1 VVICLERGVDL
12 HMAQLMPLALTVSCF
27 STIQIGFAFLVP
39 AHPGSPGKRAVKR
52 VCVCARALQEISVQ
66 RDAVWR
72 TDESV
77 KSVRSDIKR
86 LSAQLT
92 AVTVQHRIFPELYT
106 QPPPPPH
113 THRSTQLSTV
123 IVLYVHNA
131 FHL

>member
-1 VVICLERGVDL
+1 MC
-12 HMAQLMPLALTVSCF
+12 
-27 STIQIGFAFLVP
+27 
-39 AHPGSPGKRAVKR
+39 
-52 VCVCARALQEISVQ
+52 VCVCALQEISVQ
-66 RDAVWR
+66 RDAVRR

-106 QPPPPPH
+106 QPPPPH